1 MEITRSNIEG
11 VRNAAKRQGIK
22 PTSEQIK
29 DAIAQC
35 YPEANDDTEFDT
47 SLIPSVVEILLAQQ
61 PTQPLAPSG
70 FASPTPVAP
79 GGNPHDRAGSSLLK
93 QQDRASSLPKTESN
107 IVLTDDEKHNLVAGA
122 AREAGLNLV
131 ASEIKSIATNI
142 ASGFADREELLNAVM
157 GAIVAHAEQRIDAQ
171 SAALK
176 GASEQIRRKVNE
188 GNGNARDA
196 FSSIDKVLEA
206 TNNDFKSELE
216 EVAALFSTA
225 L

>member
-1 MEITRSNIEG
+1 MKLTKSNIENI
-11 VRNAAKRQGIK
+11 RNHAQRQGIK
-22 PTSEQIK
+22 VTSDQIR
-29 DAIAQC
+29 AAVTEC
-35 YPEANDDTEFDT
+35 YPEASDDTEFDT
-47 SLIPSVVEILLAQQ
+47 QMIPSVVEILLAQQ
-61 PTQPLAPSG
+61 PPQPL
-70 FASPTPVAP
+70 
-79 GGNPHDRAGSSLLK
+79 DI
-93 QQDRASSLPKTESN
+93 PKTESN
-107 IVLTDDEKHNLVAGA
+107 IVLSDGEKQDLVAGA

-157 GAIVAHAEQRIDAQ
+157 GAIVAYAEQRIDAQ

-176 GASEQIRRKVNE
+176 GASERIRRKVNE

-196 FSSIDKVLEA
+196 FASINEALEA

-216 EVAALFSTA
+216 GVAALFSTA